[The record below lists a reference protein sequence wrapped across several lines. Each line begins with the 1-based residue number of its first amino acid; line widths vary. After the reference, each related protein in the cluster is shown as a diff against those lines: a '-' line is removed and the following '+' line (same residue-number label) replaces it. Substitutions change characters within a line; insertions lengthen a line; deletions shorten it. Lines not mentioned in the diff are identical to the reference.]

1 MGLALIA
8 SAGCQSYFPY
18 GYGNTNP
25 YPPMSGSYPSSGG
38 TVPSQAP
45 SSGNSP
51 SGPGQF
57 PTPSNGQM
65 NLKSGQNRA
74 QPAKGNVPDPR
85 YSSPGTPPTTLGA
98 PASDDEE
105 IDSIRRGT
113 GSNDSPRKQI
123 DAGDDDESLSSLD
136 EEKFASPTP
145 YRPASATSDD
155 LGARRSAAKP
165 RPSPYLKDPK
175 GYAWLRGVV
184 ARDPKTRTWRIT
196 YSRDPLDDDPY
207 GGTLTLVESNLL
219 DTLMDD
225 DVILVKGEVD
235 PSARD
240 RYGKPSYRATTV
252 LPLQPKDD

>member
-1 MGLALIA
+1 
-8 SAGCQSYFPY
+8 
-18 GYGNTNP
+18 
-25 YPPMSGSYPSSGG
+25 
-38 TVPSQAP
+38 
-45 SSGNSP
+45 
-51 SGPGQF
+51 
-57 PTPSNGQM
+57 M
-65 NLKSGQNRA
+65 NLNSGQNRA

-85 YSSPGTPPTTLGA
+85 YSSPGNPPTTLGA

-113 GSNDSPRKQI
+113 SNNEAPGKRI
-123 DAGDDDESLSSLD
+123 DAGDDGDESLSSLD
-136 EEKFASPTP
+136 DERFSSPTP

-175 GYAWLRGVV
+175 GFAWLRGVV

-207 GGTLTLVESNLL
+207 GGTLTLVDSDLL
-219 DTLMDD
+219 VTLMDD
-225 DVILVKGEVD
+225 DVVLVKGEVD
-235 PSARD
+235 PSGRD

>member
-25 YPPMSGSYPSSGG
+25 YPPMSGTYTSPGVTTPSRS
-38 TVPSQAP
+38 P
-45 SSGNSP
+45 SSGNAP
-51 SGPGQF
+51 SGSQY

-65 NLKSGQNRA
+65 NLNSGQNRA
-74 QPAKGNVPDPR
+74 QPAKGSVPDPR
-85 YSSPGTPPTTLGA
+85 YSSPGSPPTTLGA
-98 PASDDEE
+98 PDDDE
-105 IDSIRRGT
+105 INRG
-113 GSNDSPRKQI
+113 SSKNESPGKRI
-123 DAGDDDESLSSLD
+123 DAGDDGDESLSSLD

-155 LGARRSAAKP
+155 LGAPRSAARP
-165 RPSPYLKDPK
+165 RPSPYLKDPR

-225 DVILVKGEVD
+225 DVVLLKGDVD